1 MRIITT
7 EYTGGWVTQSSAETV
22 AEAATLLREAQEH
35 KSLRGAGK
43 IEICTIG
50 DRVVLTETI
59 YRQAKYCV

>member
-1 MRIITT
+1 MRITRT
-7 EYTGGWVTQSSAETV
+7 EYPDGWVTQASAENLP
-22 AEAATLLREAQEH
+22 EAASLLREAQQH

-59 YRQAKYCV
+59 YRQARYRV